1 MREFLT
7 PHIPPPLPEGVRPLV
22 NNEHYQLLRTSAEYR
37 MLMMTIEAEDRRP
50 FPQDTEGIDG
60 RIEALEN
67 VKPSLTPS
75 RRELNNVLGETR
87 HAYTK
92 LMEHISKS
100 KVYLDKKRLGGE
112 GNKGK
117 YIIK

>member
-1 MREFLT
+1 MREFTT
-7 PHIPPPLPEGVRPLV
+7 PHISPPLPEGVRPLI

-37 MLMMTIEAEDRRP
+37 MIMMAIEAEDSRP
-50 FPQDTEGIDG
+50 FPQDTEGIDS

-67 VKPSLTPS
+67 VKPPSIPS
-75 RRELNNVLGETR
+75 RRELDNVLGETR

-100 KVYLDKKRLGGE
+100 KAFLDKKRE
-112 GNKGK
+112 TYTFDNKL
-117 YIIK
+117 